1 MPRYLLALALI
12 AFAVYCFAD
21 VMGADENRRGGIPR
35 VVWGLIALL
44 TPVGPAIWLLF
55 SRNRPATSTNTN
67 PARYSRREKSGF
79 RGATAPDD
87 DPDFLWKLAAEQRRK
102 REAEERKKDASPE
115 QSGDSSQSEGQ
126 PDDHSGDGPSS
137 K

>member
-21 VMGADENRRGGIPR
+21 VMGADENRRGGIPKI
-35 VVWGLIALL
+35 VWGLIALL

-55 SRNRPATSTNTN
+55 SRNKPAASTNRGN
-67 PARYSRREKSGF
+67 SGYQRREKSGF
-79 RGATAPDD
+79 RGAPAPDD

-102 REAEERKKDASPE
+102 KAEEERRAQGT
-115 QSGDSSQSEGQ
+115 QSQGGDSSQSAEK
-126 PDDHSGDGPSS
+126 PDDDTPETPKAH
-137 K
+137 